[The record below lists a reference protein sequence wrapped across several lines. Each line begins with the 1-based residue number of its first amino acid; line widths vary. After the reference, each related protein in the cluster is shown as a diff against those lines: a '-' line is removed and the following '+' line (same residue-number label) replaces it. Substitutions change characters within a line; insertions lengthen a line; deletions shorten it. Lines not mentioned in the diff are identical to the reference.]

1 MIFWGYHPTISWT
14 VSLLG
19 WREIFQSM
27 SEKKWWNAPTFF
39 IYALWFLM
47 VSMRLCT
54 MEDMSLRGSS
64 SCQLVDWEWEIKM
77 RWDTHILE
85 NKPNSAINS
94 TYVDEEKSDMV
105 LKMHNV
111 KKITCMLYS
120 KCFKTSIITQPIPHP
135 TITTNVSLF
144 YCSLSF
150 IHTLNIPKVFS
161 LSHTNIQEF

>member
-1 MIFWGYHPTISWT
+1 MHQHFSFMRYGFW
-14 VSLLG
+14 
-19 WREIFQSM
+19 
-27 SEKKWWNAPTFF
+27 
-39 IYALWFLM
+39 WFRC
-47 VSMRLCT
+47 VCAQWK
-54 MEDMSLRGSS
+54 MSLRGSS

-135 TITTNVSLF
+135 TITTNISLF

-150 IHTLNIPKVFS
+150 IRWIFPKFFPWVIRISKNFS
-161 LSHTNIQEF
+161 QVKRDEFWYGLLRYSIIKVY